1 MIKKLPCR
9 GYDSMAE
16 VVGFE
21 PTMLSHDS
29 FQDCCHKPLGDTS
42 TQYNQHILANCQHQN
57 HH

>member
-1 MIKKLPCR
+1 M
-9 GYDSMAE
+9 MAE

-42 TQYNQHILANCQHQN
+42 TYNSGHISLLCQY
-57 HH
+57 